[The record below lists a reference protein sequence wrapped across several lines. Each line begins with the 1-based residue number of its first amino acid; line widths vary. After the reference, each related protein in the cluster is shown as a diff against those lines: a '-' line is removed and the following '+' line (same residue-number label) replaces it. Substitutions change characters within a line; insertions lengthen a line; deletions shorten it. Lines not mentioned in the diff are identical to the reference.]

1 MDCGSL
7 SGQSH
12 SVATKSVNDGEPDTP
27 VRLVSSELP
36 DTRTVTRLVH
46 AKFMKGAH
54 SELDAIACLSENAFR
69 CQLDELNPHRSRT
82 DCGIEPPV
90 AARPGDWSTQMESHG
105 APCLSASLP
114 TKTGVGLAQSMF
126 DAQWVQQ
133 FSVLKVSSP
142 TDLDI
147 AATQAN
153 AN

>member
-1 MDCGSL
+1 
-7 SGQSH
+7 
-12 SVATKSVNDGEPDTP
+12 
-27 VRLVSSELP
+27 
-36 DTRTVTRLVH
+36 
-46 AKFMKGAH
+46 
-54 SELDAIACLSENAFR
+54 
-69 CQLDELNPHRSRT
+69 
-82 DCGIEPPV
+82 
-90 AARPGDWSTQMESHG
+90 
-105 APCLSASLP
+105 LP